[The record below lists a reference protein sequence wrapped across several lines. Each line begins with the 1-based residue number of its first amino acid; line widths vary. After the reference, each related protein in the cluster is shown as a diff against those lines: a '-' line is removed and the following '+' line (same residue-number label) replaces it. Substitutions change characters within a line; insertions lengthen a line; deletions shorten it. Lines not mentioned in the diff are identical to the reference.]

1 MLNMRKTKIM
11 TTEEVQEFKIGTETL
26 EIVKE
31 FCFLGTLI
39 NQGADCEKEIRRR
52 IALGIV
58 NMGKLERV
66 MKDRDVSRG
75 SDIGIPCRHLC

>member
-1 MLNMRKTKIM
+1 MLNVKKTKIM

-52 IALGIV
+52 IA
-58 NMGKLERV
+58 MGK
-66 MKDRDVSRG
+66 
-75 SDIGIPCRHLC
+75 